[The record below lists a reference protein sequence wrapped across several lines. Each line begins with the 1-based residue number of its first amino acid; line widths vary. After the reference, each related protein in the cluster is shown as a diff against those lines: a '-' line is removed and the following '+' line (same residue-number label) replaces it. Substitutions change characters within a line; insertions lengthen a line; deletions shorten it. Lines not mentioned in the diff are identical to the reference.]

1 MKVAKRTNLNRSQ
14 KKKKR
19 QRKKMS
25 IFELRLGFS
34 PHWSPHPAALD
45 GGYILKVD
53 LTEVA
58 DSRAFGPQEKHMSI
72 YQVLA

>member
-1 MKVAKRTNLNRSQ
+1 
-14 KKKKR
+14 
-19 QRKKMS
+19 MS

>member
-1 MKVAKRTNLNRSQ
+1 
-14 KKKKR
+14 
-19 QRKKMS
+19 MS

-45 GGYILKVD
+45 GARPGYILKVD

-58 DSRAFGPQEKHMSI
+58 DSRAFGPQEKHMSV

>member
-1 MKVAKRTNLNRSQ
+1 MPREQILTGLK